1 MCHERS
7 ERAKVKGFSTC
18 DVHRRRNT
26 LHSATCECNARSR
39 FGLLYHI
46 SSSVQTSHMEAPP
59 KGYLPS
65 LSLPNGARQIMR
77 IYIPIR

>member
-7 ERAKVKGFSTC
+7 ERAKVKGFSTY
-18 DVHRRRNT
+18 DVHQRRDTR
-26 LHSATCECNARSR
+26 HSATCECSARPTFWGTVR
-39 FGLLYHI
+39 
-46 SSSVQTSHMEAPP
+46 TSHKIAHP

-65 LSLPNGARQIMR
+65 LPLPNGARQIMR